1 MTRLSQKNLSIP
13 FDGSI
18 WLLSERVIYIV
29 ISIVVSVS
37 LARHLEPQL
46 FGRLNYLL
54 ALTALIGPFM
64 TLGLNSILSREILR
78 RPLKTSQIVG
88 SALVLRLTAGLIIA
102 GFAVSVASMFLNPR
116 DLSLFA
122 ILAISS
128 ICNAALVF
136 DFWLQAEMAHR
147 HGVFIRLSI
156 LLIFSAA
163 RLSFIYLNGS
173 LSVFVILSSLEV
185 ICLAGLYLT
194 IYLRSRSGRAKLEP
208 TVLESK
214 RLLKEGRWLLLS
226 GIAAVIYLKIDQVML
241 ANMLD
246 ERAVGLYSVATRL
259 SEVWYFIPAAIMTAF
274 FPRLVKQKESDIR
287 TYERDLQRLNDTL
300 FVMSFMV
307 ATVTTLTA
315 DWFLPVLFG
324 PEYHESAPILVVHI
338 WAGLFVFMRSLL
350 SKWLIIENY
359 AKLSLL
365 SQVLG
370 ALVNVG
376 LNVIFIPR
384 YGPIGAAWAT
394 LISYGV
400 AGYGVLFLH
409 RKLWPMARIVT
420 QSILLPFRIVREGRD
435 LYKT

>member
-1 MTRLSQKNLSIP
+1 MARLSQQKISIP
-13 FDGSI
+13 FDGSM
-18 WLLSERVIYIV
+18 WLLSEKVIYIV

-78 RPLKTSQIVG
+78 RPQKTSQIIG
-88 SALVLRLTAGLIIA
+88 SAFVLRLIAGLIVAAIS
-102 GFAVSVASMFLNPR
+102 VSVAAMFLSPR

-147 HGVFIRLSI
+147 HGVFIRLLI

-173 LSVFVILSSLEV
+173 LIVFVILASIEF
-185 ICLAGLYLT
+185 ICLACLYLT
-194 IYLRSRSGRAKLEP
+194 IYMCSRAGKAKVEP
-208 TVLESK
+208 TLLESK
-214 RLLKEGRWLLLS
+214 RLLRESRWLLLS

-246 ERAVGLYSVATRL
+246 ERAVGIYSVATRL

-274 FPRLVKQKESDIR
+274 FPQLVKQKGSDTR
-287 TYERDLQRLNDTL
+287 GYENDLQRLNDTL
-300 FVMSFMV
+300 FVTSFMV
-307 ATVTTLTA
+307 ATVTTLSA

-324 PEYHESAPILVVHI
+324 PEYYESATVLVVHI

-350 SKWLIIENY
+350 SKWLIVENY

-365 SQVLG
+365 SQVSG

-376 LNVIFIPR
+376 LNMTFIPL

-409 RKLWPMARIVT
+409 RNLWPMARIVT
-420 QSILLPFRIVREGRD
+420 KSLVLPFRIVRDGRD